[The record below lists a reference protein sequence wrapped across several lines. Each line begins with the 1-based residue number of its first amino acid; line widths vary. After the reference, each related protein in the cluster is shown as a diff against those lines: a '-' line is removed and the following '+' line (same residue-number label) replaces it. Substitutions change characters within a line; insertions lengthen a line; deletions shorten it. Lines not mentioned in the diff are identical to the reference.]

1 MYKVYWSLA
10 NGDISAK
17 EIENL
22 VEALNKTN
30 DLRRD
35 GFRFVSMVSEDLNQV
50 GQLGVSSVENGK
62 LPNGDD
68 YTWKKRRQ

>member
-30 DLRRD
+30 ELRRE

-50 GQLGVSSVENGK
+50 GELGVLSVENGK